1 MNERIV
7 EAEQD
12 VGSTPTISI
21 MKNKNQNWEKNRHL
35 LRSIPN
41 PTRDAYEIKMKIPE
55 LTFEGVR
62 EQPDFAQLYLTFYPS
77 DKVIELKSL
86 KEYFFAFRNQIFS
99 YERIINVIYDD
110 LIKVYDPARLRI
122 VIVCN
127 PRGGISS
134 KLTIDSDWSIRG
146 GQDSFNDWVGQPE
159 EW

>member
-1 MNERIV
+1 
-7 EAEQD
+7 
-12 VGSTPTISI
+12 
-21 MKNKNQNWEKNRHL
+21 MKNKKKRNWAKNREIL
-35 LRSIPN
+35 KSIPN
-41 PTRDAYEIKMKIPE
+41 PSKDAYEIKMKVPE

-62 EQPDFAQLYLTFYPS
+62 GQPDFAHLYITFYPG

-86 KEYFFAFRNQIFS
+86 KEYFFEFRSQIYS

-110 LIKVYDPARLRI
+110 MMSVYEPARLRL

-134 KLTIDSDWSIRG
+134 KLTVDSDWGVRG
-146 GQDSFNDWVGQPE
+146 GKDQFQDWIGQQE

>member
-1 MNERIV
+1 
-7 EAEQD
+7 
-12 VGSTPTISI
+12 
-21 MKNKNQNWEKNRHL
+21 MKV
-35 LRSIPN
+35 
-41 PTRDAYEIKMKIPE
+41 PE

-62 EQPDFAQLYLTFYPS
+62 GQPDFALLYLTFYPG

-86 KEYFFAFRNQIFS
+86 KEYFFAFRNQIYS

-110 LIKVYDPARLRI
+110 LMEVYQPERLRI

-134 KLTIDSDWSIRG
+134 KLTVDSDWKIRG
-146 GQDSFNDWVGQPE
+146 GQERFEDWVGQKE